1 MSKTKCLE
9 RKNVVKKKIYCKSH
23 DVSAEKK
30 CCIYTQNALKRRN
43 KNGHPSH
50 SFQIDFKQFSSF
62 QLKFLMNNRFDDVLT
77 QMDCVETSE
86 FQ

>member
-1 MSKTKCLE
+1 MFVKK
-9 RKNVVKKKIYCKSH
+9 RFIVNHMMFQQKRNVVYIQH
-23 DVSAEKK
+23 
-30 CCIYTQNALKRRN
+30 ALKRRN

-62 QLKFLMNNRFDDVLT
+62 QLNFLMNNRFDDVLT